1 MSWLDGAALSGFL
14 PPLYSSPMMDAHNPT
29 PFQTLS
35 DGLLCAI
42 RAQDDHSRDRPF
54 HVLLCLDGAG
64 ATLRQG
70 PAQPD
75 HARGRQLS
83 LRGLRLVLE
92 RVESLALPPA
102 NNPAVW

>member
-35 DGLLCAI
+35 DGMLCAI

-54 HVLLCLDGAG
+54 HVLICLNGAG

-70 PAQPD
+70 PAEPD

-83 LRGLRLVLE
+83 LIHISEPTRLGMI
-92 RVESLALPPA
+92 SY
-102 NNPAVW
+102 AVFCL